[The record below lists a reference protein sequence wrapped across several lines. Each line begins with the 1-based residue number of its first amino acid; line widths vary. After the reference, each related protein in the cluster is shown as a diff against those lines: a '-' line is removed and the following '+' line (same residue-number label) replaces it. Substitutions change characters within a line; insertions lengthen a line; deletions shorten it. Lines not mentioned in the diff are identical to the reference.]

1 MYAVGLEGRTFEIDF
16 WYFDIAAGPLA
27 CLKDKYFDTFGYL
40 NLFGI
45 WIFHPYLAPA
55 LLRC

>member
-27 CLKDKYFDTFGYL
+27 CLKDKYFDTFGD
-40 NLFGI
+40 F
-45 WIFHPYLAPA
+45 
-55 LLRC
+55 